1 MNLLNGGKTGF
12 CSGSGK
18 CASLD
23 KIHFNI
29 YRKEFFAFLP
39 VVYDLQSCKIAQRQG
54 ADNLK
59 GVLDKTP
66 VIAFALF
73 EVIYIFF
80 LKV

>member
-1 MNLLNGGKTGF
+1 MEAKL
-12 CSGSGK
+12 
-18 CASLD
+18 ASVVGVGNVPHWTKFILISTE
-23 KIHFNI
+23 KNF
-29 YRKEFFAFLP
+29 
-39 VVYDLQSCKIAQRQG
+39 VYDLQSCKIAQRQG